1 MSLPSLPS
9 PAVDSIQARAP
20 PLLPSAAARPV
31 CARATRLGAPP
42 STTTTTITKTAH
54 AYADDRFLVLASAG
68 VWKVIPPS
76 EIVNVAAAEPDS
88 AAAAS
93 AIVEEAQRRWAQLW
107 QGENTTAIVLVFP
120 SLDDA
125 RTDAP
130 AMARP
135 AR

>member
-1 MSLPSLPS
+1 M
-9 PAVDSIQARAP
+9 
-20 PLLPSAAARPV
+20 

-42 STTTTTITKTAH
+42 STTAITTKTAH

>member
-1 MSLPSLPS
+1 M
-9 PAVDSIQARAP
+9 
-20 PLLPSAAARPV
+20 

-42 STTTTTITKTAH
+42 STTATTTTTAH